1 MIPWKGEKML
11 KFYKTDGNAI
21 VEVEMLE
28 AGCWVSAV
36 APTESEISLLESE
49 LNIDRDFIRSALDE
63 EETSRIENEDGQ
75 TLIVLDYPVAEKP
88 EPQTSKKRKAS
99 RSDDDTISYY
109 TVPMSIILTD
119 SNVVTVSLKP
129 NSIVEDFANNV
140 VKNIRTQFKTQ
151 FIFCLLL
158 RIAGKYL
165 QYLKQIDKISSY
177 VENHLHKS
185 MKNQEIIQLLDLEK
199 SLVYFSTSLKATETV
214 LEKILRGRVIKL
226 YDEDQDLLEDVLI
239 EVKQAIEMTNI
250 YSNILSNTLD
260 VFASIISNNLNIV
273 MKVLTIITIVMAVP
287 TMVFSFYGMN
297 VQGLPYADN
306 IIFPIGVSAVL
317 AVLAGIIL
325 SKSKFYK

>member
-1 MIPWKGEKML
+1 ML